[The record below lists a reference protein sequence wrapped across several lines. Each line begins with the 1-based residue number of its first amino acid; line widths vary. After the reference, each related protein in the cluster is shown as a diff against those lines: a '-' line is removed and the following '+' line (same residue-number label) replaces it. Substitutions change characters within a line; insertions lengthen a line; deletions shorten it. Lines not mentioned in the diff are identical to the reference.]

1 MVRNLSARKVSIRA
15 KWFAMLTLMDVSPL
29 SGWCYIVGVVDWLID
44 YTVGQMESEF
54 VIHLLDTDWVR

>member
-1 MVRNLSARKVSIRA
+1 MVRNLNALRVSTKA
-15 KWFAMLTLMDVSPL
+15 KWFAMLTLMVKKAL
-29 SGWCYIVGVVDWLID
+29 NGWCYIVGVVDWLID